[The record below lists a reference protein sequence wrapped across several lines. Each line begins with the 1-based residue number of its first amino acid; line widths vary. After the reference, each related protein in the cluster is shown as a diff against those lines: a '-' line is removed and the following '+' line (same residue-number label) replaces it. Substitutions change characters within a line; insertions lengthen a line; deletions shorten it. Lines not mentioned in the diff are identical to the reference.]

1 MIISEVNTGKKAK
14 YNLSGTVLS
23 VAGVEIDLQQRQEDM
38 QKIVDIS
45 LGRDMQV
52 ASEGVGSWYVATIVI
67 PPRQRELYLTDEL
80 DEDGNKVM
88 AERDMPLDISKVEL
102 KLWGLP
108 ESYGQEQNITQEES
122 EVL

>member
-52 ASEGVGSWYVATIVI
+52 ASEGVGPWYVATIVI